1 MRNVLRMDL
10 IISLDSDTTFISFHF
25 YYCVNTT
32 FSLVHFT
39 RKFEL
44 REQRL
49 VYPSAVNFF
58 LFSASN
64 ISILNFFFHITEKV
78 LTHLSRNMIFNLN
91 CRGKQPYVT
100 LTLFD
105 AKLTIY
111 ILNVFVLNVR
121 IFRWKKKK
129 NPEIIKVQFN
139 LSQKLIF

>member
-1 MRNVLRMDL
+1 MDL

-91 CRGKQPYVT
+91 CRGKQPHVT

>member
-32 FSLVHFT
+32 FSLVPFT

-111 ILNVFVLNVR
+111 IYLTFLYWMLEYSDER
-121 IFRWKKKK
+121 KK

>member
-25 YYCVNTT
+25 HYCVNTT
-32 FSLVHFT
+32 FLLVHFT

-58 LFSASN
+58 FFSASN

-121 IFRWKKKK
+121 IFR
-129 NPEIIKVQFN
+129 
-139 LSQKLIF
+139 